1 MGSCYGLLPG
11 MAEANT
17 INLGTSL
24 EDNKITLDGTTV
36 TVKSDYTW
44 SDYVIGGTTSDNVTI
59 DNVTISGATITL
71 KKSVYLAA
79 GSGSKATLTINGSTI
94 KTDGSTGS
102 YLYGIKA
109 AGTED
114 ASGGQLIIQ
123 GDSSSVSGV
132 NGIEGG
138 DTTSGKASENE
149 VTISAGTVTLSVG
162 VPDIVGGLTLDGTAS
177 NNKVNIKGGK
187 ITAAGSIEGGAG
199 TSASG
204 NQVNISGGTV
214 KAGTDIIGGYS
225 AGSGTSDTASG
236 NSVSINGDDATAAV
250 TANTIIGGQ
259 SDSTT
264 ASGNSVAISK
274 GTGTG
279 DAPTVTAAS
288 IIGGQSAGDNDKNTV
303 SISDGTVNA
312 NITGG
317 SSSAGAASKNTV
329 TISGGTVTGNTIAGG
344 ASNSGDAS
352 DNSVTISGGTITAS
366 IYGGQGTTATGN
378 TINISGNAV
387 LTGSALYGSN
397 LAASSSTTK
406 NNLNLG
412 YAYDSTTGKG
422 TASAWTGGEAASLN
436 NFDAVNFY
444 AVPWSKDST
453 YLTVGSI
460 SNVSSF
466 DFSNLTFTGTTNM
479 GESMTLL
486 SVTGTGSDKISADML
501 SGTTIT
507 IGQATDT
514 QASGLSMSGTE
525 SATITATDTTI
536 KCTLDSV
543 AINAIDASNVTWTT
557 GGTAFTTKS
566 GYTFASGTTLD
577 GKKILFTSGTA
588 KAGDTMTLIDAT
600 AMDATGWSN
609 LTLENAT
616 VAAAF
621 SGDTSAGV
629 TLSGTQSYTYAKD
642 TTAQTVSATFGY
654 KNVTGIT
661 LGNMT
666 WGTGRTL
673 STETMSS
680 PTIDASGLT
689 LSGVTWDKLGTSTNL
704 LTTAKGGLT
713 NSTITQPTNNSYTV
727 NPLTGVTGVTAS
739 IAGTVTA
746 TDTALTY
753 TLDTIKNIT
762 FGKDLTWT
770 TGGTL
775 LDLSNTSYSLAATA
789 VDTTNVSFTAA
800 SLDSA
805 ITKDGSYQMTLLKT
819 NGTSGLQAAN
829 LTASDSTF
837 TINNALTGKG
847 TATYDKGNILYTINA
862 SGGSNGSKVVG
873 TEQTHHAVIGAS
885 AGASATSSSA
895 VNTTETAGLALAGIT
910 GAAPTGDTITFS
922 SAGGGSNTYETGSSV
937 TTRLWQATMGAGAR
951 HKVKGDSLFEYA
963 LYYEGGR
970 GNYTTYNEHAT
981 HNYGSGRLRYN
992 GGGLYL
998 RYELPSRVYAESSVH
1013 TGRMNNEAYN
1023 VLYDDN
1029 GKGYGYDKSSS
1040 YYGWHLG
1047 VGRICP
1053 LSGNRTLDVYG
1064 KYYFNKNA
1072 AVSYDLNN
1080 SHFDIDAVSSKQMRL
1095 GFRMNQQYGTWKLY
1109 YGGAFDYE
1117 FDGKATGTVS
1127 VGSLSGA
1134 IRASSTKGGS
1144 GMLELGYKL
1153 EATEHNPWD
1162 MDLNLRGFAG
1172 KHRGAIANIGLRYMF
1187 S

>member
-11 MAEANT
+11 MAEAT

-24 EDNKITLDGTTV
+24 EDNKITLDGTAV

-44 SDYVIGGTTSDNVTI
+44 SDNVIGGTTSDNVTI

-162 VPDIVGGLTLDGTAS
+162 GPDIAGGLTLDGTAS

-187 ITAAGSIEGGAG
+187 ITAAGSIEGGDG

-236 NSVSINGDDATAAV
+236 NSVSINSDDATATV

-259 SDSTT
+259 ATKGA
-264 ASGNSVAISK
+264 ASGNSVA
-274 GTGTG
+274 
-279 DAPTVTAAS
+279 
-288 IIGGQSAGDNDKNTV
+288 
-303 SISDGTVNA
+303 
-312 NITGG
+312 
-317 SSSAGAASKNTV
+317 
-329 TISGGTVTGNTIAGG
+329 
-344 ASNSGDAS
+344 
-352 DNSVTISGGTITAS
+352 ISGGTITAS

-422 TASAWTGGEAASLN
+422 TASAWNGGTAASLN
-436 NFDAVNFY
+436 NFDTVNFY

-486 SVTGTGSDKISADML
+486 SVTGTGSDKISAGML

-525 SATITATDTTI
+525 SATVTATDKVI
-536 KCTLDSV
+536 NCTVDSL

-557 GGTAFTTKS
+557 DGTAFKTKS

-621 SGDTSAGV
+621 SGDTSDGV

-680 PTIDASGLT
+680 PAIDASGLT
-689 LSGVTWDKLGTSTNL
+689 LSGVTWECLGTSTNL
-704 LTTAKGGLT
+704 LTTAKGGLAD
-713 NSTITQPTNNSYTV
+713 STITQPTASYTV
-727 NPLTGVTGVTAS
+727 NPLTGVTAS

-829 LTASDSTF
+829 LIASDSTF

-1053 LSGNRTLDVYG
+1053 LGGNRTLDVYG

-1172 KHRGAIANIGLRYMF
+1172 KHRGAIANLGLRYMF

>member
-1 MGSCYGLLPG
+1 MAKKVRKNRLRTSDSLGGDSLRLAVALAVMGSCYGLLPG
-11 MAEANT
+11 MAEAT

-24 EDNKITLDGTTV
+24 EDNKITLDGTAV

-44 SDYVIGGTTSDNVTI
+44 SDNVIGGTTSDNVTI

-71 KKSVYLAA
+71 KNGVYLAA

-114 ASGGQLIIQ
+114 ASGGHLIIQ
-123 GDSSSVSGV
+123 GDSSVSGV
-132 NGIEGG
+132 DGIEGG

-162 VPDIVGGLTLDGTAS
+162 GPDIAGGLTGGTAS

-187 ITAAGSIEGGAG
+187 ITAAGSIEGGDG

-236 NSVSINGDDATAAV
+236 NSVSINSDDATATV

-259 SDSTT
+259 ATKGA
-264 ASGNSVAISK
+264 ASGNSVA
-274 GTGTG
+274 
-279 DAPTVTAAS
+279 
-288 IIGGQSAGDNDKNTV
+288 
-303 SISDGTVNA
+303 
-312 NITGG
+312 
-317 SSSAGAASKNTV
+317 
-329 TISGGTVTGNTIAGG
+329 
-344 ASNSGDAS
+344 
-352 DNSVTISGGTITAS
+352 ISGGTITAS

-406 NNLNLG
+406 NDLNLG
-412 YAYDSTTGKG
+412 YSYDSTTGTG
-422 TASAWTGGEAASLN
+422 TASAWTGGTAASLN
-436 NFDAVNFY
+436 NFDTVNFY

-557 GGTAFTTKS
+557 DGTAFTTKS

-713 NSTITQPTNNSYTV
+713 NSTITQPTASYTV
-727 NPLTGVTGVTAS
+727 NPLTGVTAS

-837 TINNALTGKG
+837 TINDALTGKG
-847 TATYDKGNILYTINA
+847 TAIYDKGNILYSINA

-885 AGASATSSSA
+885 AGSSATSSSA

-1053 LSGNRTLDVYG
+1053 LGGNRTLDVYG

-1117 FDGKATGTVS
+1117 FDGKSTGTVS